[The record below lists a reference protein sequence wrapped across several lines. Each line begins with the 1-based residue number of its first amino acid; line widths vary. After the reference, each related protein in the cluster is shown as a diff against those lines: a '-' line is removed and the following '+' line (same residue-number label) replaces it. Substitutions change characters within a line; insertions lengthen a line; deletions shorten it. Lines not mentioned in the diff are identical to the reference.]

1 MSKRRKIISA
11 IDSHTMGEP
20 TRIIT
25 GGIGEVPGN
34 TMEEKREYL
43 QNNLD
48 YIRTSVMNEP
58 RGHADMFGSILM
70 RPISKEA
77 DYGIIFMDGG
87 GYLKMC
93 GHGSIGAASAIV
105 ENEMVEVKEPNTRV
119 VLESPAGL
127 INADVS
133 VENGKVKE
141 TTIINVP
148 AFLYKDD
155 LKVNVSGIGEVIVD
169 IAFGGSFFAIVD
181 SQQQSLKLDISCN
194 NTEKIKDIGMKIREA
209 VNKEITVF
217 HPYLPYINTVDLV
230 EIYGPPKHEDADLQ
244 NVVVFGS
251 GQIDRSPCG
260 TGTSAKLA
268 SLYAK
273 GKIGLNEQFVYESIT
288 GTIFKA
294 SAVEEVMVGEYIG
307 VIPKITGEAYVTGFN
322 HFVINDDDP
331 LKYGFKLG

>member
-1 MSKRRKIISA
+1 MGVKRKILSA

-43 QNNLD
+43 QKNMD

-105 ENEMVEVKEPNTRV
+105 ENEMVEVTEPVTRV

-127 INADVS
+127 IRADVA
-133 VENGKVKE
+133 VENGRVKE
-141 TTIINVP
+141 TTITNVTAFSFKRDLVINVP
-148 AFLYKDD
+148 E
-155 LKVNVSGIGEVIVD
+155 IGEVTVD
-169 IAFGGSFFAIVD
+169 ISFGGSFFAIVD
-181 SQQQSLKLDISCN
+181 SEQPSLKLEISCN
-194 NTEKIKDIGMKIREA
+194 NADKIKDIGIKIRDE
-209 VNKEITVF
+209 VNRSVIVY
-217 HPYLPYINTVDLV
+217 HPNLPYIKTVDLV
-230 EIYGPPKHEDADLQ
+230 EIYGPPKNKEATLQ
-244 NVVVFGS
+244 NVVVFGT

-268 SLYAK
+268 TLYAK
-273 GKIGLNEQFVYESIT
+273 GKIGLNEEFVYESIT
-288 GTIFKA
+288 GTMFKA
-294 SAVEEVMVGEYIG
+294 RALGEVAVGKYIG
-307 VIPKITGEAYVTGFN
+307 IIPQITGKAYVTGFN
-322 HFVINDDDP
+322 HFVLNDDDP

>member
-1 MSKRRKIISA
+1 MTKKIISA

-25 GGIGEVPGN
+25 GGIDEVPGN
-34 TMEEKREYL
+34 TMEEKRQYL

-148 AFLYKDD
+148 AFLYKND
-155 LKVNVSGIGEVIVD
+155 LKVNVSGIGEVIAD

-181 SQQQSLKLDISCN
+181 SQQPSLELDISCN
-194 NTEKIKDIGMKIREA
+194 NAEKIKDIGMKIRDA
-209 VNKEITVF
+209 VNKKIIVS
-217 HPYLPYINTVDLV
+217 HPNLHYINTVDLV
-230 EIYGPPKHEDADLQ
+230 EIYGPPKHKGANLQ

-268 SLYAK
+268 ALYAK
-273 GKIGLNEQFVYESIT
+273 GKIGLNEEFVYESIT

-294 SAVEEVMVGEYIG
+294 CAIKEVMVGEYKG
-307 VIPKITGEAYVTGFN
+307 VIPKITGKAYVTGFN

>member
-1 MSKRRKIISA
+1 MGVKRKILSA

-43 QNNLD
+43 QKNMD

-105 ENEMVEVKEPNTRV
+105 ENEMVEVTEPVTRV

-127 INADVS
+127 IRADVA

-141 TTIINVP
+141 TTITNVP
-148 AFLYKDD
+148 AFSFKRD
-155 LKVNVSGIGEVIVD
+155 LVINVPEIGEVTVD
-169 IAFGGSFFAIVD
+169 ISFGGSFFAIVD
-181 SQQQSLKLDISCN
+181 SEQPSLKLEISCSN
-194 NTEKIKDIGMKIREA
+194 ADKIKDIGIKIRDE
-209 VNKEITVF
+209 VNRSVIVS
-217 HPYLPYINTVDLV
+217 HPNLPYIKTVDLV
-230 EIYGPPKHEDADLQ
+230 EIYGPPKNKEATLQ
-244 NVVVFGS
+244 NVVVFGT

-268 SLYAK
+268 TLYAK
-273 GKIGLNEQFVYESIT
+273 GKIGLNEEFVYESIT
-288 GTIFKA
+288 GTMFKA
-294 SAVEEVMVGEYIG
+294 KALGKVAVGEYIG
-307 VIPKITGEAYVTGFN
+307 IIPQITGKAYVTGFN
-322 HFVINDDDP
+322 HFVLNDDDP

>member
-1 MSKRRKIISA
+1 MGVKRKILSA

-43 QNNLD
+43 QKNMD

-105 ENEMVEVKEPNTRV
+105 ENEMVEVTEPVTRV

-127 INADVS
+127 IRADVA
-133 VENGKVKE
+133 VENGRVKE
-141 TTIINVP
+141 TTITNVP
-148 AFLYKDD
+148 AFSFKRD
-155 LKVNVSGIGEVIVD
+155 LVINVPEIGEVTVD
-169 IAFGGSFFAIVD
+169 ISFGGSFFAIVD
-181 SQQQSLKLDISCN
+181 SEQPSLKLEISCSN
-194 NTEKIKDIGMKIREA
+194 ADKIKDIGIKIRDE
-209 VNKEITVF
+209 VNRSVIVY
-217 HPYLPYINTVDLV
+217 HPNLPYIKTVDLV
-230 EIYGPPKHEDADLQ
+230 EIYGPPKNKEATLQ
-244 NVVVFGS
+244 NVVVFGT

-268 SLYAK
+268 TLYAK
-273 GKIGLNEQFVYESIT
+273 GKIGLNEEFVYESIT
-288 GTIFKA
+288 GTMFKA
-294 SAVEEVMVGEYIG
+294 RALGEVAVGKYIG
-307 VIPKITGEAYVTGFN
+307 IIPQITGKAYVTGFN
-322 HFVINDDDP
+322 HFVLNDDDP